1 MSKADNLAVGHTES
15 INACGAEVSSQRTST
30 TSVGMTGRQSVKKQE
45 SHSFRCGSV
54 KLKSVNNRA
63 GLITKLGIGCVICL
77 FLSFGILLYA
87 QDKTKAEFIGT
98 KPEMNA
104 AKMKEMNA
112 AKMQA
117 MATAKE
123 QAAGRG
129 NRAWGQQN
137 RGRAEVDFG
146 ENETFYKTIID
157 NNLFRPL
164 GWTPPNNEPAYSLVG
179 TAVDANGTIS
189 QATLLEKRSNRYH
202 FVTIGTELGDMTVKD
217 IQAKQVIL
225 DKAGK
230 PVTLKAGTLQFLT
243 TSRGREGG
251 RDGGRNEGRS
261 DNEGDNEGKDRSNQ
275 MNAAKRRQMEMKEQ
289 AASQQKWRQE
299 MMEKMKEA
307 SADERREM
315 REQFRRRRGE
325 NRRGRDR

>member
-1 MSKADNLAVGHTES
+1 ME
-15 INACGAEVSSQRTST
+15 T
-30 TSVGMTGRQSVKKQE
+30 TGEKQM
-45 SHSFRCGSV
+45 

-63 GLITKLGIGCVICL
+63 GLITKLGIGCVVCL
-77 FLSFGILLYA
+77 FLGFGILLYA

-104 AKMKEMNA
+104 AKMEEMNA
-112 AKMQA
+112 AKMEA
-117 MATAKE
+117 MAKAKE
-123 QAAGRG
+123 QAAPQR
-129 NRAWGQQN
+129 NRAWGRQN

-164 GWTPPNNEPAYSLVG
+164 GWTPPNNEPAYSLIG
-179 TAVDANGTIS
+179 TAVDPNGRIS

-202 FVTIGTELGDMTVKD
+202 FVRIGTKLGDMTVKD
-217 IQAKQVIL
+217 IQAEQVIL

-230 PVTLKAGTLQFLT
+230 PVTLKEGPVQFLT

-251 RDGGRNEGRS
+251 REGGRS
-261 DNEGDNEGKDRSNQ
+261 EGDSEKAGNDGQNRGNQ
-275 MNAAKRRQMEMKEQ
+275 MDAAKRREMEMKEQ
-289 AASQQKWRQE
+289 AANQQKWRQE

-315 REQFRRRRGE
+315 MEQFRRRRGE
-325 NRRGRDR
+325 NRRGRGRDR